1 MKLNMVLVALCVT
14 LVGGLWLASTPA
26 TYAEEG
32 DGGIQVNATAYTCQ
46 VHPRNPMSGC
56 RRLRWGGDVNNP
68 GMACPV
74 EWRNREFVVEG
85 YGTLRCDDT
94 GRYDTWNG
102 LPHIDIR
109 MTTWEETRAWGIRTI
124 TIYPAEL
131 QPTVAAAAPNHQ
143 SPEGAVAVAKSAVPK
158 GDTTTAVVRLTRLDT
173 ATATLP
179 WLSEVVQVAGDQPL
193 WLVTLWQPRDLI
205 AADATALPNRDE
217 PIATTLVILDAR
229 SSTILGQTHIT
240 MEAFNALGAL
250 QNDQLDLH

>member
-14 LVGGLWLASTPA
+14 LVGGFWLAWTPT

-32 DGGIQVNATAYTCQ
+32 DGGIQVSATAYTCA

-74 EWRNREFVVEG
+74 EWRNREFVVES

-94 GRYDTWNG
+94 GRYDVWNG

-109 MTTWEETRAWGIRTI
+109 FDTWEETRAWGVRTI

-131 QPTVAAAAPNHQ
+131 QPTVETPDQ
-143 SPEGAVAVAKSAVPK
+143 SSSEGALAIAKAALPK
-158 GDTTTAVVRLTRLDT
+158 GDATTAVVRGTRFDN
-173 ATATLP
+173 AVGAMP
-179 WLSEVVQVAGDQPL
+179 WLSEVVQVAGDQPI
-193 WLVTLWQPRDLI
+193 WLVTLWQPRDLL

-217 PIATTLVILDAR
+217 PIATTLIIIDRNSGAV
-229 SSTILGQTHIT
+229 LGQTHIT
-240 MEAFNALGAL
+240 MEGLNAVGAL
-250 QNDQLDLH
+250 QNDQ